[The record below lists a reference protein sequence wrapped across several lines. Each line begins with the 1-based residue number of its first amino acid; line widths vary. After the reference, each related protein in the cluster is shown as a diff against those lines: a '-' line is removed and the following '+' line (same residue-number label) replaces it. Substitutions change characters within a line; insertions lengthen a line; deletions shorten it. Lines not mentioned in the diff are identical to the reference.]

1 MSVSDKLEIEVKII
15 LNTENSYLINIMYG
29 RLLRIFSQ
37 NGRININTLTTEV
50 NIDLGKDLIY
60 KYIQFLYEKDKKR

>member
-1 MSVSDKLEIEVKII
+1 
-15 LNTENSYLINIMYG
+15 MYG

>member
-1 MSVSDKLEIEVKII
+1 MSVSDKLEIEDKII